1 MNESRGNSVQLPG
14 ARLFSALL
22 ASVVAVGLVGAGA
35 AVAQDG
41 DTYGGCISPTGDLIN
56 VAVGNEP
63 SQPCDADATQI
74 TFNETGPQ
82 GEAGPQGD
90 PGNAGAQGDPGNAG
104 AQGEAGKAGD
114 PGAPGEAGLQ
124 GPQGEPGTQGEPGA
138 AGPQGPQGE
147 PGAQGDPSAAGEPG
161 APGEAG
167 PQGPQGEPGETGSQ
181 GGPGTA
187 GPQGPQ
193 GDPGAQGEAGK
204 AGEPG
209 VQGEAGPQGPQGDP
223 GEIGAQGEPAPAPA
237 ITYYRVDTETIVKP
251 GRMKTLT
258 ASCSEGDIL
267 TGGGYAISIKFR
279 GHEYRVNSSSPRGAT
294 GLDWFV
300 RLENLDDTK
309 LTLHAKAICIHIE
322 Q

>member
-161 APGEAG
+161 
-167 PQGPQGEPGETGSQ
+167 
-181 GGPGTA
+181 
-187 GPQGPQ
+187 
-193 GDPGAQGEAGK
+193 
-204 AGEPG
+204 

>member
-1 MNESRGNSVQLPG
+1 MNESRGYSVQLPG

-41 DTYGGCISPTGDLIN
+41 DTYAGCISPTGNLIN
-56 VAVGNEP
+56 VAVGDEP
-63 SQPCDADATQI
+63 TQPCDAAATQI

-82 GEAGPQGD
+82 GEAGQQGD
-90 PGNAGAQGDPGNAG
+90 PGNAGAP
-104 AQGEAGKAGD
+104 GKAGD
-114 PGAPGEAGLQ
+114 S
-124 GPQGEPGTQGEPGA
+124 
-138 AGPQGPQGE
+138 
-147 PGAQGDPSAAGEPG
+147 GDPG

-167 PQGPQGEPGETGSQ
+167 PQGPQGDPGETGAQ
-181 GGPGTA
+181 GGPGEAGLQGPEGDPGAQGEAGKVGEPGALGEA

-193 GDPGAQGEAGK
+193 GDPGETGAQGEPGAEGPQGPQADPGAQGEAGK

-209 VQGEAGPQGPQGDP
+209 AQGEAGPQGPQGDP
-223 GEIGAQGEPAPAPA
+223 GETGAQGEPAPAPA

-279 GHEYRVNSSSPRGAT
+279 GHDYRVNSSSPRGAT

-309 LTLHAKAICIHIE
+309 LTFHAKAICIHIE